1 MLQIWGWNVTNM
13 NSKEANNSTFSLNY
27 NELFDILTLV
37 LHKCQYKDAI
47 SKRVEK
53 YELNALLKQ

>member
-1 MLQIWGWNVTNM
+1 MTNM

-53 YELNALLKQ
+53 YKLNALLKQ

>member
-1 MLQIWGWNVTNM
+1 MLQIWGLNVTNM
-13 NSKEANNSTFSLNY
+13 NSKEANNSTFSLKY

-53 YELNALLKQ
+53 YKLNALLKQ